1 MKAAGVG
8 GRPRP
13 ARPRAGL
20 RAPAEVLFEWEGR
33 DRSGKVLRG
42 ELRAAGEAMAQAAL
56 RRQGVRVTRLR
67 KRRSIGGTRIAQ
79 KDIAVFTRQ
88 LAAMMSAGV
97 PLLQAF
103 DIVARGTRH
112 AGMAR
117 MLGEIRADVESGS
130 SLSAAFRRHP
140 RQFDELYCN
149 LVEAGEAGGILEPL
163 LERLAVYQQKTMALR
178 AKIRSALMYP
188 TAVMVVAF
196 AVMAVIMV
204 FVIPSFKDVFK
215 SFGAELPAPTRAV
228 IAMSDAV
235 VQWWVPLLGFLVV
248 GAVALVQGWRRSPAL
263 RAAGD
268 AALLR
273 VPVFGELVRKAV
285 VARWTRTL
293 ATMTGAG
300 VPLVE
305 ALHSVGGAAGNAVY
319 GRATEAIQRE
329 VSTGT
334 SLTSA
339 MRGTGVFPP
348 MVLQMSGIGEE
359 SGSLEHMLAKA
370 AEIYE
375 DEVDEMVKGLS
386 SLMEPFIIVFLGTLI
401 GGTVVSMYLPIFEL
415 GSVV

>member
-1 MKAAGVG
+1 MKATDARTRGPATP
-8 GRPRP
+8 GRAVPRP
-13 ARPRAGL
+13 S
-20 RAPAEVLFEWEGR
+20 AEALFEWEGR
-33 DRSGKVLRG
+33 DKAGKVVRG
-42 ELRAAGEAMAQAAL
+42 EMRASGEAMAQAAL

-130 SLSAAFRRHP
+130 SLSVAFRKHP

-149 LVEAGEAGGILEPL
+149 LIEAGEAGGILEPL
-163 LERLAVYQQKTMALR
+163 LERLALYQQKTMALR

-188 TAVMVVAF
+188 TAVMLVAF

-204 FVIPSFKDVFK
+204 FVIPSFNDVFK
-215 SFGAELPAPTRAV
+215 SFGAELPVPTQMV
-228 IAMSDAV
+228 IAMSDVV
-235 VQWWVPLLGFLVV
+235 VQWWVPLLVALV
-248 GAVALVQGWRRSPAL
+248 GGTLALVQGWRRSPGL

-285 VARWTRTL
+285 IARWTRTL

-305 ALHSVGGAAGNAVY
+305 ALHSVAGAAGNAVY
-319 GRATEAIQRE
+319 SRATEAIQRE